1 MVPLVNRRK
10 GKFSKKILK
19 IGNSARLIFQS
30 VRRPSTCAGFASR
43 LLLGVCCPAQGRSNQ
58 FVSLLRSEVSSS
70 GFTTHLVDAPGAS
83 TSTLSV
89 DIHCLVFRVEKNSFI
104 WIDSTNYWHSPT
116 VEIATASAIEG
127 KR

>member
-1 MVPLVNRRK
+1 MADAPV
-10 GKFSKKILK
+10 LK
-19 IGNSARLIFQS
+19 YADYNKRFKLNTDA
-30 VRRPSTCAGFASR
+30 
-43 LLLGVCCPAQGRSNQ
+43 
-58 FVSLLRSEVSSS
+58 S
-70 GFTTHLVDAPGAS
+70 GFGLGAALYQTDEHGRERPGAS
-83 TSTLSV
+83 TSPLSV